1 MIRVLLVLFLLASC
15 NVNAQFALGNTTT
28 SFTDIARSNRQ
39 ISCEIFYPASSS
51 GPDAPIAD
59 GMFPYIV
66 FGHGFV
72 MNYTAYETLANA
84 LVSSG
89 YVLIFVETEGGFAP
103 SHSAYGLD
111 LAYVADHFFADN
123 STSSAGIFQNHLLDR
138 CGIMGHSMGGGA
150 TWLASTT
157 SASVDCIAGLAP
169 AETNPSAIAAATNA
183 TVPAIVFSGSN
194 DAVTAPANNHIPI
207 FEGTVSACRIFVN
220 ILEGSHCGYAD
231 SGSLCDFG
239 ELGFSGLSRE
249 EQQTIT
255 HDLLLAY
262 FDFHLK
268 EMATGNAVLQ
278 SYDSTQSNVDML
290 IECLSSVT
298 QSDSQGMLVFP
309 NPCAE
314 SLFLESDVNGSKT
327 YSVMDLTG
335 REVVS
340 GLLMFSNRRAEV
352 STVQLPAGVYSML
365 LDDQIVARFLKR

>member
-1 MIRVLLVLFLLASC
+1 
-15 NVNAQFALGNTTT
+15 
-28 SFTDIARSNRQ
+28 
-39 ISCEIFYPASSS
+39 
-51 GPDAPIAD
+51 
-59 GMFPYIV
+59 
-66 FGHGFV
+66 
-72 MNYTAYETLANA
+72 
-84 LVSSG
+84 
-89 YVLIFVETEGGFAP
+89 
-103 SHSAYGLD
+103 
-111 LAYVADHFFADN
+111 
-123 STSSAGIFQNHLLDR
+123 
-138 CGIMGHSMGGGA
+138 MGHSMGGGA

-183 TVPAIVFSGSN
+183 TVPAIVFSGST
-194 DAVTAPANNHIPI
+194 DAVTAPATNHIPI
-207 FEGTVSACRIFVN
+207 FEGTASACRIFVN

-249 EQQTIT
+249 EQQAIT

-290 IECLSSVT
+290 IECLSSVA
-298 QSDSQGMLVFP
+298 QSDSQAILVFP

-314 SLFLESDVNGSKT
+314 SLFLESDAIGSMI

-335 REVVS
+335 GVVAS
-340 GLLMFSNRRAEV
+340 GILMFCNKRAEV
-352 STVQLPAGVYSML
+352 STIQLTAGVYTIML
-365 LDDQIVARFLKR
+365 NNQAAMRFMKQ